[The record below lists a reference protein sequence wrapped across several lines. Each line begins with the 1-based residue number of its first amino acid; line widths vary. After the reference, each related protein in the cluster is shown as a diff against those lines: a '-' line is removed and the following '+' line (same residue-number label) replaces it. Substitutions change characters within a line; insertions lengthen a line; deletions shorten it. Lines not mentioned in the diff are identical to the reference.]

1 MCYAISNH
9 NFMSEHCVISPMTP
23 TKIRERM
30 EESDGRIDPETYVEA
45 LRYVRGE
52 R

>member
-1 MCYAISNH
+1 MV
-9 NFMSEHCVISPMTP
+9 EHRVLPRMTP

>member
-1 MCYAISNH
+1 
-9 NFMSEHCVISPMTP
+9 MTP